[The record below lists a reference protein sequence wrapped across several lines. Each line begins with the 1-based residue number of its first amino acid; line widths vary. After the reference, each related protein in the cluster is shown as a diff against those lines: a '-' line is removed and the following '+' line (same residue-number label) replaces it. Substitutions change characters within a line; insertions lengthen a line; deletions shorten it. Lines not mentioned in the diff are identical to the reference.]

1 MAAYS
6 RGQVEDFLYHEA
18 DLLDSWRMKEWYP
31 LYTEDSEYLVP
42 PIENPDADKETA
54 LFIINDDFHRLTQ
67 RALRLTKKT
76 AHVEWPRSKVR
87 HLISNVRIVDQQPT
101 EIRVEY
107 NQVVYRA
114 KRGMDEFVCHVKQTL
129 VPDGDSFKIKSKRIM
144 LDLHALRPQGQISI
158 HL

>member
-1 MAAYS
+1 MAVYS
-6 RGQVEDFLYHEA
+6 RGQVEDFLYYEA

-158 HL
+158 IL

>member
-6 RGQVEDFLYHEA
+6 RGQIEDFLYYEA

-158 HL
+158 IL

>member
-1 MAAYS
+1 MAGYS

-18 DLLDSWRMKEWYP
+18 ELLDSWRMKEWFP
-31 LYTEDSEYLVP
+31 LFTEDGEYLVP

-67 RALRLTKKT
+67 RAMRLTKRT

-87 HLISNVRIVDQQPT
+87 HMISNVRIVKQDAGQVF
-101 EIRVEY
+101 VEY
-107 NQVVYRA
+107 NQLVFRA

-129 VPDGDSFKIKSKRIM
+129 VPDGDSFKIKSKRVI

-158 HL
+158 IL

>member
-1 MAAYS
+1 MAGYS

-18 DLLDSWRMKEWYP
+18 ELLDSWRMKEWFP
-31 LYTEDSEYLVP
+31 LFTEDGEYLVP

-67 RALRLTKKT
+67 RAMRLTKKT

-87 HLISNVRIVDQQPT
+87 HIISNVRIVEQDADQVF
-101 EIRVEY
+101 VEY
-107 NQVVYRA
+107 NQLVFRA

-129 VPDGDSFKIKSKRIM
+129 VPDGDSFKIKSKRVI

-158 HL
+158 IL

>member
-1 MAAYS
+1 
-6 RGQVEDFLYHEA
+6 
-18 DLLDSWRMKEWYP
+18 
-31 LYTEDSEYLVP
+31 VP

-114 KRGMDEFVCHVKQTL
+114 KRPSVLPRL
-129 VPDGDSFKIKSKRIM
+129 VS
-144 LDLHALRPQGQISI
+144 A
-158 HL
+158 

>member
-1 MAAYS
+1 MAGFS
-6 RGQVEDFLYHEA
+6 REQVEDFLYHEA

-31 LYTEDSEYLVP
+31 LFTEDGEYLVP
-42 PIENPDADKETA
+42 PIENPDADKDTA

-67 RALRLTKKT
+67 RAIRLTKRT

-87 HLISNVRIVDQQPT
+87 HMISNVRIVKQDAEQVF
-101 EIRVEY
+101 VEY
-107 NQVVYRA
+107 NQLVFRA

-129 VPDGDSFKIKSKRIM
+129 VPDGDSFKIKSKRVI

-158 HL
+158 IL

>member
-6 RGQVEDFLYHEA
+6 RGQVEEFLYYEA

-129 VPDGDSFKIKSKRIM
+129 VPDGDSFKIKSKRII

-158 HL
+158 IL

>member
-158 HL
+158 IL

>member
-6 RGQVEDFLYHEA
+6 RGQVEDFLYYEA

-158 HL
+158 IL